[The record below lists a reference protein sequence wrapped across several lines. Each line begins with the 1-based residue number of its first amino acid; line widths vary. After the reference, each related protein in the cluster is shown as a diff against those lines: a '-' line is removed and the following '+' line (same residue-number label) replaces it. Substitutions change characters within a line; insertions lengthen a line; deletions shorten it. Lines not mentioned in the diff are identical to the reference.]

1 MLFFVVFLALFVIL
15 WAFFYAV
22 GPILERLLARAA
34 HRTAAFRYHDY
45 LPMLVVLAVGI
56 AATAV
61 AGDAFID
68 IAERV
73 HENSARLTAFDSE
86 VHAWARTA
94 YTSGSTIFFTTMT
107 DIGDPVGLGIIIFI
121 TGAALAIRNRW
132 RWLGYLLFT
141 SAVGGLLNLEL
152 KSWFARARPD
162 LAEALRT
169 AHGYSFPSGHA
180 MGSTIVLGS
189 VAYIVARLLSGWR
202 VRAAALALACSMI
215 VAIAA
220 SRVYL
225 GVHWISDVAGGIAA
239 GTIWLAT
246 TTVAYETF
254 RRIRRV
260 RGMRASRMP

>member
-1 MLFFVVFLALFVIL
+1 MLFIVVFLALFVVF

-22 GPILERLLARAA
+22 GPILERLLAHAA

-45 LPMLVVLAVGI
+45 LPVLVVLAVGI
-56 AATAV
+56 AATAA
-61 AGDAFID
+61 AGDAFMD

-73 HENSARLTAFDSE
+73 HQNSARLTAFDSE

-94 YTSGSTIFFTTMT
+94 YTNGSTIFFVTMT
-107 DIGDPVGLGIIIFI
+107 DIGDPVGLGIIVFI
-121 TGAALAIRNRW
+121 TSIFLAMRKRW
-132 RWLGYLLFT
+132 KWLAYLLFT
-141 SAVGGLLNLEL
+141 SGVGGLLNLEL
-152 KSWFARARPD
+152 KAWFARARPD
-162 LAEALRT
+162 LAEALRS

-189 VAYIVARLLSGWR
+189 VAYIVFRVLTDWRL
-202 VRAAALALACSMI
+202 RATALALACSMI
-215 VAIAA
+215 IAIAA

-239 GTIWLAT
+239 GAIWLVT

-260 RGMRASRMP
+260 RGIRASRAA